1 MTPREEADVI
11 LAVDVGG
18 TGLSGGIVDPDG
30 TLLASHTVATDR
42 LGRGEGILSNLH
54 GGCEWPRMLLWQ
66 PRVREGL
73 RFRPGSGGAGA

>member
-42 LGRGEGILSNLH
+42 LGRGEGTI
-54 GGCEWPRMLLWQ
+54 R
-66 PRVREGL
+66 
-73 RFRPGSGGAGA
+73 RP